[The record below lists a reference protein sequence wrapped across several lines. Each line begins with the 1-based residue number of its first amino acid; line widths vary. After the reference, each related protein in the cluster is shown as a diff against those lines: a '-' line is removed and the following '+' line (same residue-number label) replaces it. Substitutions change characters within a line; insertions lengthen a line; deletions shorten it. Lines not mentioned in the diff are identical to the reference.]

1 MTVSHLIIYIGIEWT
16 PENKGLRSDKTI
28 PKAIVKYTQ
37 STLNLS

>member
-16 PENKGLRSDKTI
+16 PENKGLRSGKTI
-28 PKAIVKYTQ
+28 LEATVKYAQ

>member
-16 PENKGLRSDKTI
+16 PENKGLRSGKTI
-28 PKAIVKYTQ
+28 PKAIVKYVQ